1 MEGPHND
8 RNPDMPVWG
17 HMWLGSLGED
27 WTHSPKPP
35 LEKHQKLSLLL
46 LLLFRKFFVFIFDTF

>member
-8 RNPDMPVWG
+8 RNPDMQ
-17 HMWLGSLGED
+17 D
-27 WTHSPKPP
+27 WTQSPKPP

-46 LLLFRKFFVFIFDTF
+46 LFRKFFVFIFNAF